1 MHRRLLPALA
11 AAVLA
16 LAACSSVRVG
26 PDRAGAGP
34 PAKPATKTS
43 AQSGRSDR
51 SGPAAPDPT
60 ELPRGGRKILDHYR
74 VVAYY
79 GAAGAPALGVLGS
92 TSPEDAAAAVIHR
105 ARPFGHFHLP
115 VQPAFELL
123 ATVADASPGPDG
135 DYSHAIAHSTIR
147 QYLRVAHE
155 HKMLLILDLQ
165 PGRASFLSQAEAL
178 RPLLLDPSVS
188 LALDP
193 EWKVRSDQAPGG
205 GRIGSS
211 RAGPINAVADYLRKL
226 VKTHNL
232 PDKLLVVHE
241 FTSRMLP
248 NRDQIHTH
256 HRIEVTF
263 HADGFG
269 SPRQKI
275 GVYHQLA
282 FPGRPYGSGFK
293 LFLSQDSRLMRASEV
308 MRLRP
313 RPDIVTYQ

>member
-1 MHRRLLPALA
+1 VLA
-11 AAVLA
+11 AAVLG
-16 LAACSSVRVG
+16 LAACSSVPVDPNR
-26 PDRAGAGP
+26 PGARP
-34 PAKPATKTS
+34 PAKATRTS
-43 AQSGRSDR
+43 AQSGRGDGPSAP
-51 SGPAAPDPT
+51 GPAQ
-60 ELPRGGRKILDHYR
+60 LPRGGRKILDHYR

-79 GAAGAPALGVLGS
+79 GAAGTPALGVLGS
-92 TSPEDAAAAVIHR
+92 TSPEAAARAISRR
-105 ARPFGHFHLP
+105 ARSFAHYHLP
-115 VQPAFELL
+115 VQPAMELL

-147 QYLRVAHE
+147 RYLRVAHE

-211 RAGPINAVADYLRKL
+211 RAGPINAVADYLRRL

-248 NRDQIHTH
+248 NRDHIHAH

-269 SPRQKI
+269 SPQQKV